1 MITRSPL
8 CVKIQTSHKIITPL
22 QIEKIENLS
31 TLVNL
36 ETLDLSF
43 NRIGKIENLDQL
55 TNLKTLYLVHNKI
68 SKIEGL
74 DKVRPV
80 AIF

>member
-1 MITRSPL
+1 LT
-8 CVKIQTSHKIITPL
+8 TSL

-43 NRIGKIENLDQL
+43 NRIIKIENLEKL

-74 DKVRPV
+74 EKFLLVLEL
-80 AIF
+80 IMFSW